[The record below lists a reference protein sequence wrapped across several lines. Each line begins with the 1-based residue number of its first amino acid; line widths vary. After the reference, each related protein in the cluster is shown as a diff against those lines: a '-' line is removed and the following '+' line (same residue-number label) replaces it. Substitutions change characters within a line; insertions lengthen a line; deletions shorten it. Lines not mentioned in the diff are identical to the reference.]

1 MSFAELGLNPIV
13 LKCLE
18 TTGYTT
24 PTDVQKQAVPA
35 ALEGH
40 DLLVSSHT
48 GSGKTAA
55 FLLPSLHK
63 LAEPPKLA
71 DVQGPRVLVLCPTR
85 ELALQV
91 QKQATI
97 YGAGIRKLRTVC
109 LVGGAPFGPQ
119 FQALRYNP
127 EVMIATPGRLIDHLE
142 RGRID
147 FSRLEVLVLDE
158 ADRMLDMGFVEDI
171 EHIVARTPENR
182 QTLLFSATLDGQ
194 VARIAA
200 EMTRSPKRI
209 EVATKEEHKANIDQ
223 RLFFTDDVGHKH
235 RLLDVLLRDVDL
247 TQAVVFTA
255 TKASAEELS
264 ETLLENGFAAAALHG
279 DMPQHKRNRTL
290 QRLRDGQ
297 TRVLVATDVAA
308 RGIDVAGISH
318 VINFDA
324 PRQAED
330 YVHRIGRTGRA
341 GRSGSAVTF
350 VHGRE
355 RGLIRDIE
363 RYTGQVVRIDV
374 IPGME
379 PTVKHDRPFG
389 KPGGKK
395 FGHKPGGGKSWGD
408 KKPWG
413 ESKSWG
419 DAKPWGEKKAYGE
432 AKPWGDKKPAGEA
445 KPWGDRKPAG
455 EAKPWGEKKWEERRD
470 DRPRGEGSRGNGVA
484 GNWQGKPEG
493 RPAWKDGQGNNGGNA
508 WSKPDGRPERSHSW
522 DRPNKGAQTWS
533 KPEVRHAETKGAGH
547 KGPGHAQGG
556 RTWGEDSRPHGGAK
570 PRGRQSW

>member
-1 MSFAELGLNPIV
+1 MSFAELGLNPVV

-18 TTGYTT
+18 TTGYTD
-24 PTDVQKQAVPA
+24 PTEVQRQAVPA

-63 LAEPPKLA
+63 LAEPSQLPGN
-71 DVQGPRVLVLCPTR
+71 GPRLLVLCPTR

-91 QKQATI
+91 QKQAMI
-97 YGAGIRKLRTVC
+97 YGAGMRKLRTVC

-119 FQALRYNP
+119 FQALKVHP

-171 EHIVARTPENR
+171 EHIVARTPETR

-194 VARIAA
+194 VGRIAA
-200 EMTRSPKRI
+200 QMTRSPQRI

-223 RLFFTDDVGHKH
+223 RLLFTDDIGHKH
-235 RLLDVLLRDVDL
+235 RLLDFLLRDVGVN
-247 TQAVVFTA
+247 QAVVFTA
-255 TKASAEELS
+255 TKLSAEELC
-264 ETLLENGFAAAALHG
+264 ETLLEQGFAAAALHG

-290 QRLRDGQ
+290 QKLRDGHV
-297 TRVLVATDVAA
+297 RILVATDVAA

-341 GRSGSAVTF
+341 GRTGIAITL
-350 VHGRE
+350 VHGKERHLVRE
-355 RGLIRDIE
+355 IE
-363 RYTGQVVRIDV
+363 RYIGQPVRV
-374 IPGME
+374 EEVPGLE
-379 PTVKHDRPFG
+379 PKLRHDKDFG
-389 KPGGKK
+389 KKGRDFGRKPGGKQWADK
-395 FGHKPGGGKSWGD
+395 KPWGEKKPWGD

-413 ESKSWG
+413 ESK
-419 DAKPWGEKKAYGE
+419 PWGERKAE
-432 AKPWGDKKPAGEA
+432 
-445 KPWGDRKPAG
+445 DRKP
-455 EAKPWGEKKWEERRD
+455 EERPRREQPAEGHPAEH
-470 DRPRGEGSRGNGVA
+470 RPA
-484 GNWQGKPEG
+484 GAWQGKPHWKEGKPEARADRPHGWGQGEKHAKPWAKPEG
-493 RPAWKDGQGNNGGNA
+493 RRTESGE
-508 WSKPDGRPERSHSW
+508 RPERKSQEW
-522 DRPNKGAQTWS
+522 AP
-533 KPEVRHAETKGAGH
+533 HAPA
-547 KGPGHAQGG
+547 
-556 RTWGEDSRPHGGAK
+556 GAK
-570 PRGRQSW
+570 SRGRQSW

>member
-1 MSFAELGLNPIV
+1 MSFADLGLNPIV

-18 TTGYTT
+18 TTGYTE
-24 PTDVQKQAVPA
+24 PTEVQRQAVPA
-35 ALEGH
+35 ALAGQ

-63 LAEPPKLA
+63 LAEPSTLPGN
-71 DVQGPRVLVLCPTR
+71 GPRLLVLCPTR

-91 QKQATI
+91 QKQAAI

-119 FQALRYNP
+119 FQALRQNP
-127 EVMIATPGRLIDHLE
+127 EVMIATPGRLIDHIE

-171 EHIVARTPENR
+171 EHIVASLPETR
-182 QTLLFSATLDGQ
+182 QTLLFSATLDGM
-194 VARIAA
+194 VGRIAA
-200 EMTRSPKRI
+200 EMTRSPQRI

-223 RLFFTDDVGHKH
+223 RLLFTDDVGHKH

-255 TKASAEELS
+255 TKKSAEELS
-264 ETLLENGFAAAALHG
+264 ETLLEQGFAAAALHG

-318 VINFDA
+318 VINFDP

-341 GRSGSAVTF
+341 GRSGTAVTF

-355 RGLIRDIE
+355 RGLVRDIE
-363 RYTGQVVRIDV
+363 RYTGQAVRVDV
-374 IPGME
+374 IPGLE
-379 PTVKHDRPFG
+379 PKARVDKPFAKPRFGQKSGGAKPGYAGKSGYGGG
-389 KPGGKK
+389 KPGY
-395 FGHKPGGGKSWGD
+395 GGGNSGYA
-408 KKPWG
+408 G
-413 ESKSWG
+413 G
-419 DAKPWGEKKAYGE
+419 
-432 AKPWGDKKPAGEA
+432 KPWGDKP
-445 KPWGDRKPAG
+445 
-455 EAKPWGEKKWEERRD
+455 RRD
-470 DRPRGEGSRGNGVA
+470 EGG
-484 GNWQGKPEG
+484 G
-493 RPAWKDGQGNNGGNA
+493 RGGNRWA
-508 WSKPDGRPERSHSW
+508 DASSPRPDRNDRPER
-522 DRPNKGAQTWS
+522 DGNTWS
-533 KPEVRHAETKGAGH
+533 KPADGRRGEPNGNVWSKPETRRPEVNGN
-547 KGPGHAQGG
+547 
-556 RTWGEDSRPHGGAK
+556 TWQPERRPGGAVK

>member
-24 PTDVQKQAVPA
+24 PTAVQNQAVPA
-35 ALEGH
+35 ALEGR

-63 LAEPPKLA
+63 LAEPSKLPG
-71 DVQGPRVLVLCPTR
+71 QGPRLLVLCPTR

-91 QKQATI
+91 QKQAMI
-97 YGAGIRKLRTVC
+97 YGAGLRKLRTVC

-119 FQALRYNP
+119 FQALKVHP

-171 EHIVARTPENR
+171 EHIVKQTPESR
-182 QTLLFSATLDGQ
+182 QTLLFSATLDGM
-194 VARIAA
+194 VGKIAA
-200 EMTRSPKRI
+200 EMTHDALRI
-209 EVATKEEHKANIDQ
+209 DCEKPEEQKANIDQ
-223 RLFFTDDVGHKH
+223 RFLFSDDIGHKH

-247 TQAVVFTA
+247 TQAVVFTS

-264 ETLLENGFAAAALHG
+264 ETLLEQGYSAAALHG

-297 TRVLVATDVAA
+297 TRILVATDVAA

-318 VINFDA
+318 VINFDL

-341 GRSGSAVTF
+341 GRTGTAVSL
-350 VHGRE
+350 VNHRE
-355 RGLIRDIE
+355 KHLVREIE
-363 RYTGQVVRIDV
+363 RYLGESVRV
-374 IPGME
+374 AEIPGLE
-379 PTVKHDRPFG
+379 PSARPERKFD
-389 KPGGKK
+389 KSRGGSA
-395 FGHKPGGGKSWGD
+395 GYG

-413 ESKSWG
+413 
-419 DAKPWGEKKAYGE
+419 A
-432 AKPWGDKKPAGEA
+432 KPAGERSWSD
-445 KPWGDRKPAG
+445 KYYGDKSARSDKPAG
-455 EAKPWGEKKWEERRD
+455 ERTWGDKPAGERTWGDKRQAADKPPAREWQDRGAKPAGERTWGDKRQAADKPARDWQPRGDKPAWGEKRFADKPRSEHREG
-470 DRPRGEGSRGNGVA
+470 DRPA
-484 GNWQGKPEG
+484 WAKPEG
-493 RPAWKDGQGNNGGNA
+493 SKPAWV
-508 WSKPDGRPERSHSW
+508 
-522 DRPNKGAQTWS
+522 NKS
-533 KPEVRHAETKGAGH
+533 
-547 KGPGHAQGG
+547 
-556 RTWGEDSRPHGGAK
+556 DSRPHTPSGPDHHQPK
-570 PRGRQSW
+570 PRGGRQSW

>member
-18 TTGYTT
+18 TTGYTE
-24 PTDVQKQAVPA
+24 PTGVQSQAIPA
-35 ALEGH
+35 ALEGK

-63 LAEPPKLA
+63 LAEPSRIPGA
-71 DVQGPRVLVLCPTR
+71 DKVQGPRLLVLCPTR

-91 QKQATI
+91 QKQAGI
-97 YGAGIRKLRTVC
+97 YGAGIKKLRTVC

-119 FQALRYNP
+119 FQAMRYNP
-127 EVMIATPGRLIDHLE
+127 EVMIATPGRLIDHME

-171 EHIVARTPENR
+171 EHIVSRTPSSR
-182 QTLLFSATLDGQ
+182 QTLLFSATLDGM
-194 VARIAA
+194 VGKIAA
-200 EMTRSPKRI
+200 QMTQSPKRI
-209 EVATKEEHKANIDQ
+209 EVVTKEEHKANIDQ

-247 TQAVVFTA
+247 TQALVFTA
-255 TKASAEELS
+255 TKSSAEALS

-297 TRVLVATDVAA
+297 TRILVATDVAA

-341 GRSGSAVTF
+341 GRTGSAVTF

-363 RYTGQVVRIDV
+363 RYTGQTVRVDV
-374 IPGME
+374 IAGME
-379 PTVKHDRPFG
+379 PTARPERSFG
-389 KPGGKK
+389 KPGGPKK
-395 FGHKPGGGKSWGD
+395 FGQKPGGGKTWGD

-413 ESKSWG
+413 E
-419 DAKPWGEKKAYGE
+419 
-432 AKPWGDKKPAGEA
+432 
-445 KPWGDRKPAG
+445 
-455 EAKPWGEKKWEERRD
+455 KKWEDKPRGAYQGQGYGQNSHGQNSHGQHS
-470 DRPRGEGSRGNGVA
+470 DRPRADDSRGNGYA
-484 GNWQGKPEG
+484 GNGGSWQAKPEA
-493 RPAWKDGQGNNGGNA
+493 RPAWKDGKPESRPARAGG
-508 WSKPDGRPERSHSW
+508 SW
-522 DRPNKGAQTWS
+522 DRPEKNGNTWG
-533 KPEVRHAETKGAGH
+533 KPEGRRADVNGNSVNYKPDTRSAN
-547 KGPGHAQGG
+547 PQG
-556 RTWGEDSRPHGGAK
+556 RTWGEDARPHGGAK

>member
-1 MSFAELGLNPIV
+1 MSFADLGLNPIV

-18 TTGYTT
+18 TTGYTE
-24 PTDVQKQAVPA
+24 PTGVQSQAIPA
-35 ALEGH
+35 ALEGK

-63 LAEPPKLA
+63 LAEPSQIPGAEK
-71 DVQGPRVLVLCPTR
+71 VQGPRLLVLCPTR

-91 QKQATI
+91 QKQAGI

-119 FQALRYNP
+119 FQAMRYNP
-127 EVMIATPGRLIDHLE
+127 EVMIATPGRLIDHME

-171 EHIVARTPENR
+171 EHIVARTPATR
-182 QTLLFSATLDGQ
+182 QTMLFSATLDGM
-194 VARIAA
+194 VGRIAA
-200 EMTRSPKRI
+200 QMTKSPIRI
-209 EVATKEEHKANIDQ
+209 EVATREEHKANIDQ

-255 TKASAEELS
+255 TKKSAEELS
-264 ETLLENGFAAAALHG
+264 ETLLESGFAAAALHG

-290 QRLRDGQ
+290 QRLRDGH
-297 TRVLVATDVAA
+297 TRILVATDVAA

-341 GRSGSAVTF
+341 GRTGVAVTL

-363 RYTGQVVRIDV
+363 RYTGQTVRVDV
-374 IPGME
+374 IAGME
-379 PTVKHDRPFG
+379 PTARHDRPFG

-395 FGHKPGGGKSWGD
+395 FGHKPGGGKTWGD

-413 ESKSWG
+413 E
-419 DAKPWGEKKAYGE
+419 P
-432 AKPWGDKKPAGEA
+432 
-445 KPWGDRKPAG
+445 KPWGDRKW
-455 EAKPWGEKKWEERRD
+455 EDKPRGAYQGQGT
-470 DRPRGEGSRGNGVA
+470 DRPRAEDSRGGGYA
-484 GNWQGKPEG
+484 GNGGSWQGKPES
-493 RPAWKDGQGNNGGNA
+493 RPAWKDGNTGGEA
-508 WSKPDGRPERSHSW
+508 RPARSNTW
-522 DRPNKGAQTWS
+522 DRGEKNGNTWG
-533 KPEVRHAETKGAGH
+533 KPEVRRADVNGNSVSYKPESRPANPH
-547 KGPGHAQGG
+547 G
-556 RTWGEDSRPHGGAK
+556 RTWGEDARPHGGAK